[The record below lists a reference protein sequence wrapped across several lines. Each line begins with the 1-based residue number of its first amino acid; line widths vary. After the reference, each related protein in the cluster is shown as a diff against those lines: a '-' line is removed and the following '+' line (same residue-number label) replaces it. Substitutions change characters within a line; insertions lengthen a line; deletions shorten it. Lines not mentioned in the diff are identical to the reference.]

1 MWVQLSLW
9 NINICMLCSLSTP
22 TSAEGG
28 VEEDRRGVGE
38 GEGKASCQKGWQT
51 QQAESFLARASAWLG
66 GAARAAACLRGDISL
81 NKAEDRL
88 GLGGLLGL
96 FHLEG
101 IAPPPPTLKTKE
113 RKERGCC
120 FSWAVGQTAFQFH
133 ECGLYS
139 CSLFGERYVIHNT
152 KTLKHDLLNF
162 AFGLLRVQKVG
173 RQKLTHF
180 QFTAWETLI
189 SLSQFID
196 VFFFSGFKHVAKYI

>member
-1 MWVQLSLW
+1 MLLLLLGCKITIISGCGYSFRCGTSTSVCSVLPQHAHLSW
-9 NINICMLCSLSTP
+9 
-22 TSAEGG
+22 
-28 VEEDRRGVGE
+28 RRGGGRQKG

-51 QQAESFLARASAWLG
+51 QQAESFLAWTSAWLG

-120 FSWAVGQTAFQFH
+120 FSCTVGQTAFQFH

-162 AFGLLRVQKVG
+162 AFGLLRV
-173 RQKLTHF
+173 
-180 QFTAWETLI
+180 
-189 SLSQFID
+189 
-196 VFFFSGFKHVAKYI
+196 